1 MIIDK
6 ISRYLANKP
15 LIRAKLLLY
24 ILLALLV
31 AHPSPSSAQ
40 SVFDLSIT
48 PPVAFLRVRPGT
60 SATHIVTL
68 ENTGQTALTL
78 KPKFVDFIP
87 DQGKAIPQAELT
99 FSYLDLPTQ
108 GFAAVTLPP
117 GRKSQL
123 SIKVTPPR
131 DAIEKEYYLTILF
144 ESVLPQNE
152 TAAIP
157 NPNNSTNV
165 LPSIGS
171 NLIVLVS
178 QTDQD
183 TNLSITEF
191 GIGPIVD
198 SFRPINFSPSITN
211 QSIQAT
217 SASGSAKL
225 INWHGDSIYEQN
237 IMPMVVLGQETRKL
251 YGANLDETST
261 NPDGILTPIEFIFTP
276 KFLLGPYQLE
286 IELINPDLSTQKFQ
300 QAFFALP
307 ISVLFIGLIFGLTQL
322 AWYLLKR
329 RT

>member
-1 MIIDK
+1 MTKTNFNQI
-6 ISRYLANKP
+6 LANKP
-15 LIRAKLLLY
+15 VIRVKLLLL

-87 DQGKAIPQAELT
+87 NQGKAIPQAELT
-99 FSYLDLPTQ
+99 FPHLDLPDQ

-123 SIKVTPPR
+123 SIKITPPR
-131 DAIEKEYYLTILF
+131 DALEKEYYLTILF
-144 ESVLPQNE
+144 ESVLPQ
-152 TAAIP
+152 TDKASAP
-157 NPNNSTNV
+157 NFNNSTTV

-183 TNLSITEF
+183 TNLSITDF

-211 QSIQAT
+211 QSIQA
-217 SASGSAKL
+217 SIASGSAKL
-225 INWHGDSIYEQN
+225 INWRGESIYEQKL
-237 IMPMVVLGQETRKL
+237 MPMVVLGKETRKL
-251 YGANLDETST
+251 YGASLDEST
-261 NPDGILTPIEFIFTP
+261 VNPSEGLTPIEFVFTP

-286 IELINPDLSTQKFQ
+286 IELINADLSTQKFQ
-300 QAFFALP
+300 RAFFALP
-307 ISVLFIGLIFGLTQL
+307 LSVFFIGFIFGFTQL
-322 AWYLLKR
+322 VWYFLKR
-329 RT
+329 KS